1 MNSNTKKISASLSYL
16 AAIACFFL
24 PFMEITCSQV
34 NMTFEVSGYA
44 LATGTAGEEA
54 TKQLGEIGP
63 GDGQCF
69 EGGAVHRL
77 ACSHALACL
86 RFYPWSKEFEWSGER
101 GDWSWSPGCR
111 SDGFFHPI
119 REAWYGGNDTSVT
132 GDRFLWYFGLLDSRG
147 YPSCHEVKGF
157 FLSRRVPACLL
168 PTRKWLGLN
177 AINLMRLQILACRQ
191 TSLSPT

>member
-63 GDGQCF
+63 GVGSAMPMGSASKEEQSI
-69 EGGAVHRL
+69 GLLVAMLLL
-77 ACSHALACL
+77 ACAFILGLKSSSGPVKGAIGLGALAAGL
-86 RFYPWSKEFEWSGER
+86 MVFSIPSVKPGMEEMIQVSLGIGFYGILVCS
-101 GDWSWSPGCR
+101 
-111 SDGFFHPI
+111 I
-119 REAWYGGNDTSVT
+119 
-132 GDRFLWYFGLLDSRG
+132 
-147 YPSCHEVKGF
+147 
-157 FLSRRVPACLL
+157 
-168 PTRKWLGLN
+168 LGVILHV
-177 AINLMRLQILACRQ
+177 MRLKD
-191 TSLSPT
+191 SS